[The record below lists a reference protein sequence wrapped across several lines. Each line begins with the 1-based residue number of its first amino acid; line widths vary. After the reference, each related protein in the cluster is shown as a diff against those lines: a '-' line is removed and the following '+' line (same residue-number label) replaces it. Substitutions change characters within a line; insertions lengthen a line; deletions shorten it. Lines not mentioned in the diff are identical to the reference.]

1 MFKHKKSYF
10 IPIIGF
16 ALIIII
22 GSMLLYIPSVNKAS
36 LSYRDCLFI
45 ATSGFTTTGITK
57 GPLVSQF
64 SFIGQ
69 VIIAVL
75 MELGAMGFIIFV
87 SYFWT
92 MKHKKLK
99 ISDIMVINDSISG
112 DEYSNITKHSIF
124 ICRYMFRVQALGALL
139 LACRFVP
146 LYGFAT
152 GIWYSIF
159 HVISA
164 FSNTGFDLFGTQSM
178 IPFAND
184 SFVQVVT
191 IVVMILGSL
200 GILVIEDLKDK
211 KFKFSK
217 LKVQTKIVVIASIIL
232 IIVPTILLIIYD
244 SELSV
249 INSLFMSASVRNTG
263 MTIIDLNELSFRSKV
278 LLAVLM
284 LIGGGPTSTSGGI
297 RILPVVIL
305 FATVI
310 STLRGK
316 TDTIIFWKKIPQVAV
331 RRSITIIT
339 IFLFVLT
346 VGTIVFYEFN
356 DVGIQRIIFEN
367 ISAISNTGFSV
378 IKAEELNV
386 VGNFVLMFLMFVGRV
401 GPLSMV
407 LAFVNDNSKDKYI
420 EYPSE
425 NIVL

>member
-1 MFKHKKSYF
+1 MFKHKKTYF

-22 GSMLLYIPSVNKAS
+22 GSLLLYMPSINKMS
-36 LSYRDCLFI
+36 ISYRDCLFI

-57 GPLVSQF
+57 GPLVEQF
-64 SFIGQ
+64 DFIGQ
-69 VIIAVL
+69 FIIAVL
-75 MELGAMGFIIFV
+75 MEIGAMGFIIFV

-92 MKHKKLK
+92 MKHKKIK
-99 ISDIMVINDSISG
+99 MSDIMIINDSISG

-124 ICRYMFRVQALGALL
+124 ICRYMFRVQVIGAVLL
-139 LACRFVP
+139 MIRFIP
-146 LYGFAT
+146 LFGFTT
-152 GIWYSIF
+152 GIWYSVF

-164 FSNTGFDLFGTQSM
+164 FSNTGFDLFGTKSM
-178 IPFAND
+178 IPFVTD
-184 SFVQVVT
+184 SYVQIIT
-191 IVVMILGSL
+191 SVVMFLGSL

-211 KFKFSK
+211 KFKFSR

-232 IIVPTILLIIYD
+232 IIVPTILMLIYD
-244 SELSV
+244 SELSA
-249 INSLFMSASVRNTG
+249 INSLFMSISVRNSG
-263 MTIIDLNELSFRSKV
+263 MTIIDLNELSFQTKV

-316 TDTIIFWKKIPQVAV
+316 TDTIIFWKKISQVAV
-331 RRSITIIT
+331 RRSITVIT
-339 IFLFVLT
+339 VFLFVLT

-356 DVGIQRIIFEN
+356 DVDIQRIIFEN

-378 IKAEELNV
+378 INPGELNS

-407 LAFVNDNSKDKYI
+407 LAFVNDNARDKYI